1 MSSVRLTVRNPSGIH
16 ARPAAQFVRTAG
28 RFRARIT
35 VENLTGGRGPAD
47 AKSILAVL
55 PLGVS
60 QGHEIQVTADGEDA
74 DEAIAAI
81 TRAIED
87 GLGETISPDD

>member
-28 RFRARIT
+28 RFKARII
-35 VENLTGGRGPAD
+35 VRNLTAGRGPAD

-60 QGHEIQVTADGEDA
+60 QGHEIEVTAEGDDA
-74 DEAIAAI
+74 PEAIAALSQ
-81 TRAIED
+81 AVED
-87 GLGETISPDD
+87 GLGEALQADG

>member
-1 MSSVRLTVRNPSGIH
+1 MIVRNPSGIH
-16 ARPAAQFVRTAG
+16 ARPAAQFVKTAG

-35 VENLTGGRGPAD
+35 VENLTRGRGPAD

-60 QGHEIQVTADGEDA
+60 EGHEIEIIAEGDDGT
-74 DEAIAAI
+74 EAIAAI
-81 TRAIED
+81 SQAVAD
-87 GLGETISPDD
+87 GLGESIPSAG

>member
-1 MSSVRLTVRNPSGIH
+1 MSSRRLTVRNPSGIH

-28 RFRARIT
+28 QYRSRVT
-35 VENLTGGRGPAD
+35 VLNLSRGLGPVD

-60 QGHEIQVTADGEDA
+60 QGHEIEVTAEGDDA
-74 DEAIAAI
+74 EQAIAAI
-81 TRAIED
+81 AQAIED
-87 GLGETISPDD
+87 GLGEVIPPSG

>member
-16 ARPAAQFVRTAG
+16 ARPAAQFVKTAG
-28 RFRARIT
+28 RFRAKVT
-35 VENLTGGRGPAD
+35 VENLTRGRGPAD

-60 QGHEIQVTADGEDA
+60 QDHEIQVTADGDDA
-74 DEAIAAI
+74 DDAIAAI
-81 TRAIED
+81 TQAVED
-87 GLGETISPDD
+87 GLGEALAPDA

>member
-28 RFRARIT
+28 QFRSRVT
-35 VENLTGGRGPAD
+35 VENLSRARGPAD

-60 QGHEIQVTADGEDA
+60 QGHEIEVTADGEDA
-74 DEAIAAI
+74 EQAIAAI
-81 TRAIED
+81 ARAVED
-87 GLGETISPDD
+87 GLGEAITPDG

>member
-1 MSSVRLTVRNPSGIH
+1 MSSARLTVRNPSGIH
-16 ARPAAQFVRTAG
+16 ARPAAQFVKAAG

-35 VENLTGGRGPAD
+35 VENLTRGRGPAD

-60 QGHEIQVTADGEDA
+60 QGHEIEIIAEGDDA
-74 DEAIAAI
+74 VEAIAAI
-81 TRAIED
+81 SQAVTD
-87 GLGETISPDD
+87 GLGETITPDG